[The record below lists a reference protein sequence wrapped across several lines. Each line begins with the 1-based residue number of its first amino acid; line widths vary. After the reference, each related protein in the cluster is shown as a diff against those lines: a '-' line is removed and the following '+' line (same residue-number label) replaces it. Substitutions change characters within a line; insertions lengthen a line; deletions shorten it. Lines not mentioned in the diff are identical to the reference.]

1 MLTLTL
7 IYFFVLYFT
16 HIAKAALFQ
25 VTGVSNSISNNF
37 TLVDNVDY
45 DLNFSLAS

>member
-1 MLTLTL
+1 MLTLTFIYLL
-7 IYFFVLYFT
+7 ILYFT
-16 HIAKAALFQ
+16 NLTKAALFQ
-25 VTGVSNSISNNF
+25 VTGAGNSISNNF